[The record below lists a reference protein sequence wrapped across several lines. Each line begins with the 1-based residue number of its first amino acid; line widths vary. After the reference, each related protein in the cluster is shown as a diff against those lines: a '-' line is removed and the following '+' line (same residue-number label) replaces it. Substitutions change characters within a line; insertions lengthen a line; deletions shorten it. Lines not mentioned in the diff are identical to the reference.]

1 MRDLYDVSIFVF
13 ERRGG
18 SVVRVRGSFE
28 PGTAAWDLETSPV
41 VSVSADSRTVL
52 TASGSLYWLVG
63 AVVAAVPHEAPRV
76 ASTEDGPIDWTL
88 TGVSLPLFDEG
99 AQ

>member
-1 MRDLYDVSIFVF
+1 MRELYDVSLFVF

-18 SVVRVRGSFE
+18 KVVRVRGSFA
-28 PGTAAWDLETSPV
+28 PGAAAWDLETSPA

-52 TASGSLYWLVG
+52 TAGGNLYRLVG
-63 AVVAAVPHEAPRV
+63 AAVAVAPHEAPRV

-88 TGVSLPLFDEG
+88 TGVSLPLLEG
-99 AQ
+99 AR